1 MQRRVKL
8 SFHRMMRQMQARGD
22 KALHVGAAAAQQI
35 AAARGQL
42 ERIAAPVLPFHWH
55 HIRMPGK
62 RHTLRIGR
70 PNGGPEI
77 GLPAILIVNKR
88 GGNPERLKL
97 RRNEINQRQVAAAA
111 DRWASASMPERV
123 DNEET
128 KVKLQQLRDAASA
141 FDELVKSGDPQE
153 IGNSLT
159 ELHDLFHELQEE
171 WYGAAGGHEEHH

>member
-1 MQRRVKL
+1 MFQKVFRITMMLVAIGALACTSKKDKASDEDHEISGGTWSEMDNFHMIMAE
-8 SFHRMMRQMQARGD
+8 SFHPFKD
-22 KALHVGAAAAQQI
+22 SSN
-35 AAARGQL
+35 L
-42 ERIAAPVLPFHWH
+42 E
-55 HIRMPGK
+55 
-62 RHTLRIGR
+62 
-70 PNGGPEI
+70 
-77 GLPAILIVNKR
+77 PAIKNS
-88 GGNPERLKL
+88 EAM
-97 RRNEINQRQVAAAA
+97 AAAA

-128 KVKLQQLRDAASA
+128 KTKLQQLRTAASA